1 LGLHRLHPDHPIW
14 ILGGLEDRVLE
25 QMALIERRT
34 EQVRN
39 AALAEEFL
47 VNIEQTL
54 EQSRVHEQPY
64 AKPPL

>member
-1 LGLHRLHPDHPIW
+1 M
-14 ILGGLEDRVLE
+14 LE